1 MTGLSYPSFVITL
14 VGQTEIYENFKGL
27 VEEMVAKMKEAK
39 VDLLEAVKTHCVI
52 FLSNPRYNF
61 SLQTI
66 TLENIF
72 VYLVTCFFTFRGL
85 VDQTCLAPLLVTH

>member
-1 MTGLSYPSFVITL
+1 
-14 VGQTEIYENFKGL
+14 
-27 VEEMVAKMKEAK
+27 MVAKMKEAK

-72 VYLVTCFFTFRGL
+72 VYLVT
-85 VDQTCLAPLLVTH
+85 